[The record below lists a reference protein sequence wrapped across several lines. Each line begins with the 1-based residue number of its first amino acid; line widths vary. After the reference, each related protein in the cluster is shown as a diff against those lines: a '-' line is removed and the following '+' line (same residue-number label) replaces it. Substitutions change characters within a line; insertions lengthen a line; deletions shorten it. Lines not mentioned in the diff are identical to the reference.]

1 MNFHPGS
8 SEGKLRP
15 NFNCCY
21 LQYQR
26 ASRGLLDL
34 WGGEC
39 FSWVTSRQGPLS
51 GQVCFF
57 SMLVLTMQQT
67 LITASLSPAVIP
79 VPRSAREPTVRTSCL
94 SLQGLKKTSE
104 EPALRFTSHRHT
116 AASARPTERW
126 FKYTF
131 TLRISPSFAHGIGM
145 CCTICFSE
153 EEPGSN
159 SSSLCVLSRARG
171 RGEWDPWWAGE

>member
-26 ASRGLLDL
+26 ASSGLLDL
-34 WGGEC
+34 WGGER

-57 SMLVLTMQQT
+57 STLVLTLQQT
-67 LITASLSPAVIP
+67 LITASLSPAVVP
-79 VPRSAREPTVRTSCL
+79 VPRSAREPTVGTSCL
-94 SLQGLKKTSE
+94 CLCKVSRKPLKSQLWDSLLTGTQLPAQDPPGRDFDTHLPFSLAHPSLTALECAAPYAFLKRNQGVIHL
-104 EPALRFTSHRHT
+104 L
-116 AASARPTERW
+116 
-126 FKYTF
+126 YV
-131 TLRISPSFAHGIGM
+131 
-145 CCTICFSE
+145 C
-153 EEPGSN
+153 
-159 SSSLCVLSRARG
+159 
-171 RGEWDPWWAGE
+171 